1 MTNKLS
7 KILPADY
14 NLLIKDTF
22 LVIQCVLAKF
32 IKIYILRLELH
43 YTRVGMPCVNTQH
56 FWNNVYKAVHE

>member
-7 KILPADY
+7 KIIPADS
-14 NLLIKDTF
+14 NFLIKDTF
-22 LVIQCVLAKF
+22 LVIQCVFAKF
-32 IKIYILRLELH
+32 IKIYILRLELP

>member
-7 KILPADY
+7 KILSTGF
-14 NLLIKDTF
+14 NLLIKGTF
-22 LVIQCVLAKF
+22 LVIQCVFAKF
-32 IKIYILRLELH
+32 IKIYILRLKLP

>member
-7 KILPADY
+7 KILPADS

-22 LVIQCVLAKF
+22 LVIQCVFAKF
-32 IKIYILRLELH
+32 IKIYILRLELP
-43 YTRVGMPCVNTQH
+43 YTRVGMPCVNTQQ